1 MKKLLSVVMALV
13 LVLAIPFAASAVQS
27 PTGTVKYS
35 VIVLTSDKDAGS
47 ASKNVS
53 DDGSVTLTAAPN
65 SAHKFT
71 GWEISGKY
79 TLKSGSLNDATIV
92 IAPTSDIVAVAT
104 FNSIYKIIT
113 GANQVINS
121 GSTSV
126 KFRGNGTYN
135 SFVSAGKVVKVN
147 GVAISADKFTVN
159 SDGTIELKPEYV
171 KTLPV
176 GTHVISVIYT
186 DGAATTLFTVNADG
200 TTTTT
205 TESKNTSP
213 KTGDVATP
221 VLMIVCLISLA
232 GVGFSAKKAFSC

>member
-13 LVLAIPFAASAVQS
+13 LVLAIPFAASANES
-27 PTGTVKYS
+27 PTGTVKYAVS
-35 VIVLTSDKDAGS
+35 VISSDKEAGS
-47 ASKNVS
+47 ASKTDSN
-53 DDGSVTLTAAPN
+53 DGSVTLVATPN
-65 SAHKFT
+65 DAAHKFT

-79 TLKSGSLNDATIV
+79 TLKSGSLKDATIV
-92 IAPTSDIVAVAT
+92 VVPTSDIVAVAT
-104 FNSIYKIIT
+104 FNSTYKIIT
-113 GANQVINS
+113 GANQVINK

-147 GVAISADKFTVN
+147 GVAISADKFTVKE
-159 SDGTIELKPEYV
+159 DGTIELKADYI
-171 KTLPV
+171 KTLAV
-176 GTHVISVIYT
+176 GTHVISVIYA
-186 DGAATTLFTVNADG
+186 DGAATTLLTINPDG

-205 TESKNTSP
+205 EPTKTSP

-221 VLMIVCLISLA
+221 VLALVCLISLA